1 MSGQWVSGSFV
12 FVTPTKAKS
21 LEANLARPAD
31 IIFTQR
37 GTLGQVSLIPDK
49 PFSAYLVSQSQMKLS
64 VNRKV
69 ADPLFLFYFFT
80 SYEQQKLIQG
90 RTIQTGVPH
99 INLGILREMSVLL
112 PPLAE
117 QHAIAEALA
126 DVDGLLAALEEL
138 IAKKRTVKQAAMQQL
153 LSGKTRLPGFIEAW
167 ETKRIGDLL
176 YYERP
181 DRYIVQCTEYRDY
194 GNVPVLTANKSFVLG
209 YTDEDFDICTDTPVI
224 VFDDF
229 TTNCKYVTTPFKV
242 KSSAI
247 KLLRARQNQAH
258 LRYVFERMQLIRFPL
273 RDHKRYYIS
282 DYQNIELAVP
292 DFGEQETLSS
302 VFSDVDAEIA
312 TLERRRDKTRVVKQG
327 MMQQLLVARVRLVE
341 PDLDRTR
348 S

>member
-1 MSGQWVSGSFV
+1 MPVEPVPAGYKRTEVGVIPEDWERSSVHAIASSTRNAIVGGPFGSDLVSKDYVAHGVPVIRGQNMSGQWVSGSFV

-21 LEANLARPAD
+21 LEANLAHPGD

-37 GTLGQVSLIPDK
+37 GTLGQVSLVPDK

-80 SYEQQKLIQG
+80 SYEQQKSIQG

-99 INLGILREMSVLL
+99 INLGILREMPVRL

-117 QHAIAEALA
+117 QRVIAEALS
-126 DVDGLLAALEEL
+126 DVDGLLTALEAL
-138 IAKKRTVKQAAMQQL
+138 IAKKQAVKQAAMRQL
-153 LSGKTRLPGFIEAW
+153 LSGKTRLPGFSEAW

-181 DRYIVQCTEYRDY
+181 DRYIVQCTEYSDY

-209 YTDEDFDICTDTPVI
+209 YTDEDFGICTDTPVI

-229 TTNCKYVTTPFKV
+229 TTD
-242 KSSAI
+242 SS
-247 KLLRARQNQAH
+247 
-258 LRYVFERMQLIRFPL
+258 MQ
-273 RDHKRYYIS
+273 
-282 DYQNIELAVP
+282 
-292 DFGEQETLSS
+292 
-302 VFSDVDAEIA
+302 
-312 TLERRRDKTRVVKQG
+312 
-327 MMQQLLVARVRLVE
+327 RLH
-341 PDLDRTR
+341 
-348 S
+348 SK